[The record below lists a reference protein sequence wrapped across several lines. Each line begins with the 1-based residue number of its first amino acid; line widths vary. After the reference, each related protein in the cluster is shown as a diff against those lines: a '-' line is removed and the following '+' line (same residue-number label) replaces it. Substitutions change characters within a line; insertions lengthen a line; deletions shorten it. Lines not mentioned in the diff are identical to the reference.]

1 MTTTPR
7 AGPDAGF
14 TLLEILVALV
24 VFGFL
29 MAGLS
34 QGVRFGLA
42 AWGTQARI
50 IERRGDLDAV
60 DRTLRQ
66 LVQRMDPGTRGHPP
80 EISGT
85 QARFAFTSVMPM
97 AAGGETAD
105 MLLGTDAGNRL
116 TLRWT
121 PHVYGKRIAPPPP
134 PRSEELLSGVE
145 RVDLAYYLLDA
156 GGGRW
161 VQNWTARELPALV
174 RIRFVFADRRRW
186 PDIVARPLRANPKH

>member
-1 MTTTPR
+1 MNTAPR
-7 AGPDAGF
+7 AEPAGF
-14 TLLEILVALV
+14 TLLEVIVALV

-50 IERRGDLDAV
+50 IEERGDLDAV

-66 LVQRMDPGTRGHPP
+66 IVQRMDPGTPADPP
-80 EISGT
+80 VISGT
-85 QARFAFTSVMPM
+85 EARFAFTSVMPM
-97 AAGGETAD
+97 AAGGDSAD
-105 MLLGTDAGNRL
+105 MLLGTDAQHRL
-116 TLRWT
+116 MLGWT
-121 PHVYGKRIAPPPP
+121 PHLHVRRTAPPPP

-145 RVDLAYYLLDA
+145 RMDLAYWLLDA

-161 VQNWTARELPALV
+161 VPTWTARELPALV
-174 RIRFVFADRRRW
+174 RIRIVFADHRHW
-186 PDIVARPLRANPKH
+186 PDIVARPLRANPKR